1 MFAII
6 TFLPEPLY
14 TVVMAMAAVG
24 ITVVGAGLIFK
35 VCMRLLDFDGAEAAY
50 AQQQNYEEAQNQKL
64 NQIYFLRDEF
74 DGREY
79 EVLTAPSGQVK
90 TIQSGNTF
98 LMPGNDKPLMVVQSE
113 ASEKQYFLT
122 DENGQIIKKMQITDR
137 HIHHHTN

>member
-1 MFAII
+1 
-6 TFLPEPLY
+6 
-14 TVVMAMAAVG
+14 
-24 ITVVGAGLIFK
+24 
-35 VCMRLLDFDGAEAAY
+35 MRLLDFDGAEAAY